1 MRTGLGEQTQG
12 LRGAAAATILDDSRW
27 TPVLRSEA
35 IGSAA
40 YELGQLD
47 GSARLARWFSWP
59 GGGSGASDGGAGR
72 SFTQDAQG
80 LPADPRGPLLTAWVP
95 LGSTGSVGMFDVA
108 PASHTD
114 MQGAF
119 WSTQPS
125 TPGGGQQAGFDPYSE
140 QPIASRYGITRG
152 VGSGMEPG
160 DVLFTA
166 GWLLRSRV
174 DELAVAAIGLS
185 VVGVAVGPTVGL
197 PDGLV
202 VGLVLGPCVGLDGG
216 LCVVGVSV
224 GPAVGETVGCDVQV
238 PQRIGHILLMAVPNS
253 ESLQSGAVC
262 PAQFERS
269 CS

>member
-72 SFTQDAQG
+72 SFTQDAQW

-95 LGSTGSVGMFDVA
+95 LASTGSVGMFDVA

-185 VVGVAVGPTVGL
+185 VVGDNVRGL
-197 PDGLV
+197 PAPMLGRQYAAPLTEEQEVAAAGAAAGSGEALHAGWAQAVYQQPARDRMLEQ
-202 VGLVLGPCVGLDGG
+202 LMPVLWSPDN
-216 LCVVGVSV
+216 
-224 GPAVGETVGCDVQV
+224 A
-238 PQRIGHILLMAVPNS
+238 
-253 ESLQSGAVC
+253 
-262 PAQFERS
+262 
-269 CS
+269 